1 MLTTLALSLTL
12 AAPVPAP
19 AAPIPAGTP
28 PRLMELKADANGK
41 VMVQVYRSQKVKVQA
56 PAANAPVP
64 GNDIAPAVAQREV
77 WVSEMVEI
85 GEVKDLTVTTADGKK
100 LTTDEALKRLTDG
113 TVVVISGDGKPV
125 SPVFLKVFKDDT
137 LVLVSPELAGPE
149 NAVIGRPV
157 IGRPGIIRPLPPVQV
172 QPLPAP
178 VKPLPL
184 PVQPLPVQPN
194 GIQVVPAQAGGVIQI
209 QIGGGVAPAILPAEL
224 PQLAPAVP
232 AKTQKN
238 EK

>member
-1 MLTTLALSLTL
+1 MFTTLALSLTL

-41 VMVQVYRSQKVKVQA
+41 VMVQVYRSEKVQVRA

-64 GNDIAPAVAQREV
+64 GNDVAPAVAPREV
-77 WVSEMVEI
+77 WVSKMVEI
-85 GEVKDLTVTTADGKK
+85 GEVRDLTVTTADGKK

-137 LVLVSPELAGPE
+137 LVLVSPELAGPG
-149 NAVIGRPV
+149 NTFV
-157 IGRPGIIRPLPPVQV
+157 GRPGIIRPLPPVQV

-178 VKPLPL
+178 V
-184 PVQPLPVQPN
+184 QPLPVQPN
-194 GIQVVPAQAGGVIQI
+194 GIQVIPAQKGGVIQI
-209 QIGGGVAPAILPAEL
+209 QIGGGVAPAILPAEP
-224 PQLAPAVP
+224 PQAAPAVP
-232 AKTQKN
+232 AKIQKN